1 MNSANLSAVIPRPA
15 RRRWGV
21 LGVVLVLSC
30 LAGCSNQDEAEGRAV
45 NLDMARAAVEA
56 GQARLFDLREPQEQ
70 ATGVV
75 HGAHLLP
82 TSQLRTRV
90 GEIPRDP
97 AQPVL
102 LICQTQNRSS
112 KVAATLREQG
122 YTNVRY
128 VHGGMGGWAGKGWPL
143 VPPIR

>member
-1 MNSANLSAVIPRPA
+1 MEIPESV
-15 RRRWGV
+15 RRRWS
-21 LGVVLVLSC
+21 LVLSFGVALSC
-30 LAGCSNQDEAEGRAV
+30 LVGCSNQDEAEGRAV
-45 NLDMARAAVEA
+45 NLETARAVVEA
-56 GQARLFDLREPQEQ
+56 GQARLVDLREPQEH

-75 HGAHLLP
+75 RGAHLLP
-82 TSQLRTRV
+82 TSQLRTRL

-102 LICQTQNRSS
+102 LICQTQSRSS

-128 VHGGMGGWAGKGWPL
+128 VHGGMGGWASKGWPV
-143 VPPIR
+143 VPPPR